1 MSHAIPERRFV
12 VSKKGRKKL
21 LFGLKVL
28 AICGA
33 AVFTIKGV
41 SNFYADAQK
50 EVESREETDRIQDV
64 IESATPAPDAVAT
77 TEPTKTRESKATKRS
92 HETSRPKKHKGLIES
107 MDWDAD
113 EEYMLAK
120 IAMAEAEDEGVK
132 GKALVIL
139 VVLNRVWSDGF
150 PDSIEEVIFEK
161 GQFSPISNGRYD
173 RVEPD
178 EECFEALD
186 LITVKKW
193 DKSQGALYFESN
205 GASNWHRN
213 NLLFLFQYGNHYF
226 YKEKE

>member
-1 MSHAIPERRFV
+1 M
-12 VSKKGRKKL
+12 SKKGRQKL
-21 LFGLKVL
+21 LLGLKIL

-64 IESATPAPDAVAT
+64 IESATPIPDAVAT
-77 TEPTKTRESKATKRS
+77 TEPRETEQN
-92 HETSRPKKHKGLIES
+92 HETSSPEEDHGLIYS
-107 MDWDAD
+107 MDWDVD
-113 EEYMLAK
+113 ESYMLAK
-120 IAMAEAEDEGVK
+120 IAMAEAEDEGVE

-161 GQFSPISNGRYD
+161 GQFSPVSNGRYD

-178 EECFEALD
+178 QECYEALE
-186 LITVKKW
+186 LVMVEKW
-193 DKSQGALYFESN
+193 DESQGALYFESN

-213 NLLFLFQYGNHYF
+213 NLQFLFQYGNHYF
-226 YKEKE
+226 YRDKE